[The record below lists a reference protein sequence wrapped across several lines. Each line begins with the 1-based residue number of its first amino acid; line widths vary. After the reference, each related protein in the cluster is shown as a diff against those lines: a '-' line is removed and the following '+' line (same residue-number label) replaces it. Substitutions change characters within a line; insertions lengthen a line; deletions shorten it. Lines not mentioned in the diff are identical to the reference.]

1 MSEYIKNVLHYLFFY
16 VLYVEVRGQLTE
28 IVLSFHHIGLKMNLY
43 QAQKQE
49 PLSTEPSWQPRLRM
63 YKLVIQKGKI
73 ILPSVAR

>member
-16 VLYVEVRGQLTE
+16 VLYVEVKGQLTE
-28 IVLSFHHIGLKMNLY
+28 IILSFHHIGLKMNSY
-43 QAQKQE
+43 QAQQQE